1 MSETPVILITGA
13 GKGIGRATALE
24 FSKWMECDLF
34 LVARTESDLEAVKKE
49 CEKWKATVH
58 THVADLTDENT
69 SHDVIAECVS
79 KFKRIDLLV
88 NNAGVGRF
96 GNFLELTG
104 ADLDFTINTNIR
116 GLFHL
121 TQSAY
126 KVMKTQK
133 YGHMIFVTSVA
144 AETPFEQSAIYCMS
158 KFAQKGL
165 IEVLR
170 INARKDGIRITNIM
184 PGAVETPMWGAV
196 TPEMQEKMMK
206 PQDIGSAI
214 IHAYLQP
221 KRTSVEE
228 IVLRPVGG
236 DL

>member
-1 MSETPVILITGA
+1 MSQKPVILITGA
-13 GKGIGRATALE
+13 GKGIGRAVAAE

-34 LVARTESDLEAVKKE
+34 LVARTESDLIAVKKE
-49 CEKWKATVH
+49 CEKWKASVH
-58 THVADLTDENT
+58 IHVADLTDENT
-69 SHDVIAECVS
+69 CHDVIAECTS
-79 KFKRIDLLV
+79 KLKRIDLLV

-104 ADLDFTINTNIR
+104 ADLDFVVSTNIR

-126 KVMKTQK
+126 KVMKNQK
-133 YGHMIFVTSVA
+133 GGHMIFVTSVA

-158 KFAQKGL
+158 KYAQKGL

-170 INARKDGIRITNIM
+170 IHARKDGIRITNIM
-184 PGAVETPMWGAV
+184 PGAVETPMWGEVAS
-196 TPEMQEKMMK
+196 EMREKMMK
-206 PQDIGSAI
+206 PEDIAAAI
-214 IHAYLQP
+214 LHAFLQP

-228 IVLRPVGG
+228 IVLRPIGG